1 MKRLTVNSDGK
12 WQLNEGVDVNDAI
25 ERLAKYEE
33 FQAKMIDSQGEIVE
47 ELAKLRAEG
56 KEKTVQYRELF
67 TKKLLTNNVLA
78 FLRYHGIKED

>member
-1 MKRLTVNSDGK
+1 MKRLTAIKDDR
-12 WQLNEGVDVNDAI
+12 WQLNEGVEFNDAI
-25 ERLAKYEE
+25 ERLAKFEE
-33 FQAKMIDSQGEIVE
+33 FQEKMIESQSAIVE

-56 KEKTVQYRELF
+56 KEKTNQYRELF